1 MGFGSLDLAIVIAY
15 LAGVTALGAY
25 FRPAQRDVHDYF
37 LGGGKTPAWAI
48 TLSIVATETSTLTI
62 IGTPALAYA
71 GNLAFLQL
79 VLGYILARFIISFLL
94 LPQYFTGQLY
104 TAYQYID
111 RRFGGATRRLA
122 AGLFLVTRALADGV
136 RIWAI
141 AIVVQLLLPRVFE
154 LVTGRTLEFAEFT
167 AVVVVMLL
175 TFVYTYLGGMKA
187 VIWTDVVQFFI
198 YVGGGLAA
206 LLWLLGDI
214 PGGWSAVSAQYGHK
228 LTVFDFTFSL
238 TTTYTFWAGILGGT
252 FLTLASH
259 GTDQLMVQRLLAAPN
274 LRASQRALIASGF
287 IVFAQFVIFLLVG
300 VLLYAHYTAP
310 GNALPAAVAG
320 HNDRIFPLYIVER
333 LPSGL
338 SGLMVAG
345 VLAAAMSTSSAT
357 LNSLAASTVV
367 DFYVPLR
374 GGRDHPEASGQ
385 ALLRLS
391 RWTTV
396 LWGFV
401 LIGLAML
408 ARAWGPVLEAGLTI
422 ASITY
427 GALLGLFLLGRLA
440 PRATSTGAA
449 VGMAAGLAVMLY
461 VFFGTRL
468 AWTWYVLL
476 GTLVTFSVGLA
487 VSAALPRP
495 SEKR

>member
-1 MGFGSLDLAIVIAY
+1 
-15 LAGVTALGAY
+15 
-25 FRPAQRDVHDYF
+25 
-37 LGGGKTPAWAI
+37 
-48 TLSIVATETSTLTI
+48 IVATETSTLTI

-94 LPQYFTGQLY
+94 LPQYFAGQLY

-111 RRFGGATRRLA
+111 QRFGGPTRRLA

-136 RIWAI
+136 RVWAI
-141 AIVVQLLLPRVFE
+141 AIVVQLLLPRVVE
-154 LVTGRTLEFAEFT
+154 LVTGRELEFAEFT
-167 AVVVVMLL
+167 AVVAVMLL

-206 LLWLLGDI
+206 LLFLLGDV
-214 PGGWSAVSAQYGHK
+214 PGGWSAVSAQYGAK
-228 LTVFDFTFSL
+228 LSVFDFTFSL
-238 TTTYTFWAGILGGT
+238 TSTYTFWAGLLGGT

-259 GTDQLMVQRLLAAPN
+259 GTDQLMVQRLLAAPDS
-274 LRASQRALIASGF
+274 RSAGRALIASGF

-300 VLLYAHYTAP
+300 VLLYAHYNAP
-310 GNALPAAVAG
+310 GNALPEAVAG

-333 LPSGL
+333 LPTGL

-367 DFYVPLR
+367 DFYLRRPSRGQPLR
-374 GGRDHPEASGQ
+374 GSADPDASGQ
-385 ALLRLS
+385 ALLRRS

-427 GALLGLFLLGRLA
+427 GALLGLFLLGRLL

-449 VGMAAGLAVMLY
+449 VGMAVGLAVMLY
-461 VFFGTRL
+461 VFFETRL

-476 GTLVTFSVGLA
+476 GTLVTFFTGWA
-487 VSAALPRP
+487 VSLVTAPPR
-495 SEKR
+495 KAQ

>member
-1 MGFGSLDLAIVIAY
+1 
-15 LAGVTALGAY
+15 
-25 FRPAQRDVHDYF
+25 
-37 LGGGKTPAWAI
+37 
-48 TLSIVATETSTLTI
+48 
-62 IGTPALAYA
+62 
-71 GNLAFLQL
+71 
-79 VLGYILARFIISFLL
+79 
-94 LPQYFTGQLY
+94 
-104 TAYQYID
+104 
-111 RRFGGATRRLA
+111 
-122 AGLFLVTRALADGV
+122 
-136 RIWAI
+136 
-141 AIVVQLLLPRVFE
+141 
-154 LVTGRTLEFAEFT
+154 
-167 AVVVVMLL
+167 
-175 TFVYTYLGGMKA
+175 
-187 VIWTDVVQFFI
+187 VVQFFI
-198 YVGGGLAA
+198 YVGGGVAA
-206 LLWLLGDI
+206 LVCLLGDV
-214 PGGWSAVSAQYGHK
+214 PGGWGGVTSQLGHK

-238 TTTYTFWAGILGGT
+238 TTAYTFWAGILGGT

-274 LRASQRALIASGF
+274 SRSAGRALIASGF
-287 IVFAQFVIFLLVG
+287 IVFVQFAIFLLVG
-300 VLLYAHYTAP
+300 VLLYAHYNAP
-310 GNALPAAVAG
+310 GNALSAAVAG

-333 LPSGL
+333 LPTGL

-367 DFYVPLR
+367 DFYQPLR
-374 GGRDHPEASGQ
+374 GGSDEPQ
-385 ALLRLS
+385 ALLRRS

-427 GALLGLFLLGRLA
+427 GALLGLFLLGRLV

-449 VGMAAGLAVMLY
+449 LGMAAGLAVMLY
-461 VFFGTRL
+461 VFFGTGL

-476 GTLVTFSVGLA
+476 GTLVTFAVGLA

>member
-1 MGFGSLDLAIVIAY
+1 
-15 LAGVTALGAY
+15 
-25 FRPAQRDVHDYF
+25 
-37 LGGGKTPAWAI
+37 
-48 TLSIVATETSTLTI
+48 
-62 IGTPALAYA
+62 
-71 GNLAFLQL
+71 
-79 VLGYILARFIISFLL
+79 
-94 LPQYFTGQLY
+94 
-104 TAYQYID
+104 
-111 RRFGGATRRLA
+111 
-122 AGLFLVTRALADGV
+122 
-136 RIWAI
+136 
-141 AIVVQLLLPRVFE
+141 
-154 LVTGRTLEFAEFT
+154 
-167 AVVVVMLL
+167 VVVMSL

-187 VIWTDVVQFFI
+187 VIWTDVVQFVL

-214 PGGWSAVSAQYGHK
+214 PGSWSTVSAQYGHK

>member
-1 MGFGSLDLAIVIAY
+1 LGFGWLDLAIVIVY

-25 FRPAQRDVHDYF
+25 FRRQSSVHDYF

-111 RRFGGATRRLA
+111 RRFGGPTRRLA

-136 RIWAI
+136 RVWAI
-141 AIVVQLLLPRVFE
+141 AIVVQLLLPRVVE
-154 LVTGRTLEFAEFT
+154 IVTGRTLEFAEFT
-167 AVVVVMLL
+167 AVAVVMLL

-187 VIWTDVVQFFI
+187 VIWTDVVQFFL

-206 LLWLLGDI
+206 LYCLLGDV
-214 PGGWSAVSAQYGHK
+214 PGGWSAVTIQHGAK
-228 LTVFDFTFSL
+228 LNVFDFTFSL

-259 GTDQLMVQRLLAAPN
+259 GTDQLMVQRLLAAPS

-300 VLLYAHYTAP
+300 VLLYAYYTAP

-333 LPSGL
+333 LPAGL

-367 DFYVPLR
+367 DFYQPLR
-374 GGRDHPEASGQ
+374 GGSDDPQ
-385 ALLRLS
+385 ALLRRS

-440 PRATSTGAA
+440 PRATSAGATAGMA
-449 VGMAAGLAVMLY
+449 VGLGVMLY
-461 VFFGTRL
+461 VFFETRL

-476 GTLVTFSVGLA
+476 GTVVTFAVGSA
-487 VSAALPRP
+487 VSAMQPRESAQP
-495 SEKR
+495 